1 MKNIIDLFNI
11 ILCITIVAFLL
22 FGSKKKCL
30 EKFENTRKLTNVQQ
44 EILEGVQRGTMD
56 NTTITQYIRDNKFNK
71 KDLDTIISY
80 LSNH

>member
-30 EKFENTRKLTNVQQ
+30 EKFENMHELSNIQK

-71 KDLDTIISY
+71 KDLDTIISH
-80 LSNH
+80 LSNQ